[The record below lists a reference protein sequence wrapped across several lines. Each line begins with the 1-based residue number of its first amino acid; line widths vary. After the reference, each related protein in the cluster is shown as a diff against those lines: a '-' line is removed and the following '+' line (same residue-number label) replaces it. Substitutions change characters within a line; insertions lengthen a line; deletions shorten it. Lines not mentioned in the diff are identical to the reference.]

1 MTVMKNIKMIR
12 LVCGILI
19 LIGFFLPWL
28 DMGEIMSEFAA
39 LAGGETSSTF
49 SGYKLATAGIEMA
62 DQKSSPVLSLIPVL
76 GILVALYPFNNQWFI
91 YLGSILAIGIM
102 LYFTPTINTN
112 TLMYYGIPTSGM
124 TAWAIGKILSI
135 VGFTVILITAYLSGN
150 KKETKST

>member
-102 LYFTPTINTN
+102 LFAKSSPITFSTKGLFTNSKAKSPV
-112 TLMYYGIPTSGM
+112 PVATS
-124 TAWAIGKILSI
+124 
-135 VGFTVILITAYLSGN
+135 
-150 KKETKST
+150 STSPFISLNPNLVAFFLQK